1 MTSWRADQ
9 FDLLPQ
15 SVQELWSHYGTWPN
29 KTYFPNVVGIEVEE
43 LRRDYARMRLPWR
56 EELNQPQGLMHAGAI
71 ATLIDTVVVPAIGT
85 AYNDPRSFSTIEM
98 SVRYLDTVRQED
110 LVAEGWVTKRGRKVV
125 FCEVEVRTAT
135 AVKVATLFT
144 MQCYSQSSLVIRCS
158 KELQFGAHCI
168 ANSQVSFNPCQKCNR
183 SYPNCTNSPSTPIAG
198 SGLNFKI
205 SQFVAIESII
215 CDSISMLFLGWHF
228 EIRSI
233 TRLRDV

>member
-29 KTYFPNVVGIEVEE
+29 KTYFPNVVGIKVEE
-43 LRRDYARMRLPWR
+43 LRRDYARMSLPWR

-85 AYNDPRSFSTIEM
+85 AYDDPRSFSTIEM

-135 AVKVATLFT
+135 AVKVATGHLL
-144 MQCYSQSSLVIRCS
+144 YI
-158 KELQFGAHCI
+158 
-168 ANSQVSFNPCQKCNR
+168 
-183 SYPNCTNSPSTPIAG
+183 
-198 SGLNFKI
+198 
-205 SQFVAIESII
+205 VADPPTAS
-215 CDSISMLFLGWHF
+215 
-228 EIRSI
+228 
-233 TRLRDV
+233 